1 MANSPLPEPH
11 DSTYRK
17 EERVLRIVFI
27 LLAELNINS
36 KSLNFTISPMDVTKS
51 LDLTD
56 KILDIANRYYIP
68 PIGPIWNE
76 VSKGIS

>member
-1 MANSPLPEPH
+1 
-11 DSTYRK
+11 
-17 EERVLRIVFI
+17 
-27 LLAELNINS
+27 
-36 KSLNFTISPMDVTKS
+36 MDVTKS

>member
-1 MANSPLPEPH
+1 
-11 DSTYRK
+11 
-17 EERVLRIVFI
+17 
-27 LLAELNINS
+27 
-36 KSLNFTISPMDVTKS
+36 MDVTKS

-56 KILDIANRYYIP
+56 KILDKYYIP

>member
-1 MANSPLPEPH
+1 M
-11 DSTYRK
+11 
-17 EERVLRIVFI
+17 FI
-27 LLAELNINS
+27 LLAELNINN

-56 KILDIANRYYIP
+56 KIFDIANRYYIP

-76 VSKGIS
+76 VFPKEFQRIGKPVFC

>member
-1 MANSPLPEPH
+1 
-11 DSTYRK
+11 
-17 EERVLRIVFI
+17 
-27 LLAELNINS
+27 
-36 KSLNFTISPMDVTKS
+36 MDVTKS

-76 VSKGIS
+76 VFPKEFQRIGINLCFADIICRLEQRNGAHCSYGGDPTCKNLKQF

>member
-1 MANSPLPEPH
+1 M
-11 DSTYRK
+11 
-17 EERVLRIVFI
+17 FI

-56 KILDIANRYYIP
+56 KILDKYYIP

-76 VSKGIS
+76 VFPKEFQRIGKPVFC